1 MLLIRVMVVEDFVPF
16 RQFIRKT
23 LAKCPDL
30 EIICEVSDGLEAVQK
45 AKQLKPDL
53 ILIDIGLPTLHGIEA
68 ARQIHKLVPESK
80 IIFVSQESSSDV
92 VQTALNCGARGYVL
106 KTRAATDVLAAVEAV
121 LEGRQFVSG
130 GLSTPYFT
138 DASPQPSAD
147 Y

>member
-1 MLLIRVMVVEDFVPF
+1 MLRIRVMVVEDFVPF
-16 RQFIRKT
+16 LQFTCKT
-23 LAKCPDL
+23 LAKRPDL

-68 ARQIHKLVPESK
+68 ARQIHKLVPKSK
-80 IIFVSQESSSDV
+80 IIFVSQGSSSDV
-92 VQTALNCGARGYVL
+92 VRAALNCGAQGYVL
-106 KTRAATDVLAAVEAV
+106 KARAAAAVEAV
-121 LEGRQFVSG
+121 LESRQFVSG

-147 Y
+147 